1 LTVRAELAAKPWA
14 LMVVLVP
21 TVPVVGLRPVA
32 EAVTVKEVVE
42 VAVFDEVSV
51 TVTVWAPLGTLGTV
65 KVTVDEP
72 LVPVVA
78 PEVMV
83 AVVPSTL
90 TVRAELAAKPWA
102 LMVVLVPTGPVV
114 VVRPVAEALTVKL
127 AEAFAPPVSVAV
139 MVFTPLVAVG
149 TVKVADQEPLEP
161 TVGLAGL
168 SVRADPAK
176 VADTVLPAM

>member
-1 LTVRAELAAKPWA
+1 MPVKVTPVVPTAPLVGETVSAAPTVK
-14 LMVVLVP
+14 LVP
-21 TVPVVGLRPVA
+21 
-32 EAVTVKEVVE
+32 E
-42 VAVFDEVSV
+42 VALLVPSE
-51 TVTVWAPLGTLGTV
+51 TTTLWEPAGTAGTV
-65 KVTVDEP
+65 KATVDEP
-72 LVPVVA
+72 LAPVEA
-78 PEVMV
+78 PEVIV
-83 AVVPSTL
+83 AVVPPTL

-102 LMVVLVPTGPVV
+102 LMVALDPTAPVAGL
-114 VVRPVAEALTVKL
+114 RPVAEALTVKL

-139 MVFTPLVAVG
+139 MVFAPLVAVG